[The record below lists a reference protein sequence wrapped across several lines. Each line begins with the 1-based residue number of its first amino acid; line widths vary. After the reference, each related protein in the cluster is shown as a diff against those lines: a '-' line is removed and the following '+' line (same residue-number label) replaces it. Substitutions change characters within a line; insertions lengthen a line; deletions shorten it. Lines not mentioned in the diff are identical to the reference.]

1 MVELRSGPQGH
12 PDYRKIAQS
21 IYHEVQ
27 KVHPVLASGISFV
40 DLNEYALPRLD
51 AEKRLDVKRARLK

>member
-1 MVELRSGPQGH
+1 MRPPRQFKVRWYMKMNLREIFHMVELRSGPQGH

-27 KVHPVLASGISFV
+27 KNTSSFSIR
-40 DLNEYALPRLD
+40 DFIC
-51 AEKRLDVKRARLK
+51 